1 MSQIQCTEPTG
12 NYQNISKEESVSDL
26 DPDHDIPRDT
36 KGRPEV
42 TFQNPILLT
51 VVTFIAH
58 FLTCGVSY
66 SIGVY
71 YVTFLDVFNESNGVT
86 SWIASLNTGTL
97 CASGMYRPNIICS
110 VVTLLAI
117 ILFTNVSDHF
127 HNKIGLQLNVIRS
140 FTSY

>member
-26 DPDHDIPRDT
+26 DPDHDIPRGT
-36 KGRPEV
+36 KGRPEA

-66 SIGVY
+66 SFGVY
-71 YVTFLDVFNESNGVT
+71 YVTFRDVFNESNSVT

-97 CASGMYRPNIICS
+97 CAIGMYRPNIICWKTS
-110 VVTLLAI
+110 FHSI
-117 ILFTNVSDHF
+117 ILQLSVKHF
-127 HNKIGLQLNVIRS
+127 HNNSIREEA
-140 FTSY
+140 

>member
-12 NYQNISKEESVSDL
+12 NYQNISKEESVADL
-26 DPDHDIPRDT
+26 DPDHDIPRGT

-42 TFQNPILLT
+42 TFHNPILLT

-58 FLTCGVSY
+58 FLTCGVSF

-71 YVTFLDVFNESNGVT
+71 YITFLDAFNESNSVT

-97 CASGMYRPNIICS
+97 CATGMY
-110 VVTLLAI
+110 
-117 ILFTNVSDHF
+117 
-127 HNKIGLQLNVIRS
+127 
-140 FTSY
+140 